1 MEPSGMSYE
10 ECQHL
15 DELENEFFPS
25 VLEPYQDLEN
35 KYYPPPYQDLVDLVN
50 LWWAH
55 KTWLDQV
62 QVTVTVIDDETES
75 G

>member
-10 ECQHL
+10 ECQCL
-15 DELENEFFPS
+15 DELENEFFPE

-35 KYYPPPYQDLVDLVN
+35 KYYPPPYQDLVN

-62 QVTVTVIDDETES
+62 QVTVTVDDEESES